1 MKRHVTTMLL
11 SPVPLSCMVTPNREL
26 ANTLFPESS
35 NTLTTPTTYYSNN
48 MDMEV
53 DTPRGRSVVLRESSA
68 HSSISSIPYIKRMEA
83 QSNNPPR
90 QTRSMNSVNLKA
102 FCFHMLPQKRGKTTF
117 RIRLQHQ
124 ATCPIHKV
132 RVCPA
137 VTWMH
142 ALHKVLS
149 YSLFHIE
156 TSNWLNLTLRMGKHF
171 YIYFWYYEILRHWL

>member
-1 MKRHVTTMLL
+1 MIHLDLNNFLDLIFLLFLFLFCFYFSWTMKRHVTTMLL

-132 RVCPA
+132 RVCPT
-137 VTWMH
+137 VT
-142 ALHKVLS
+142 
-149 YSLFHIE
+149 
-156 TSNWLNLTLRMGKHF
+156 
-171 YIYFWYYEILRHWL
+171 